1 MSNKT
6 LSERIEQGLDIQ
18 NDLVGYE
25 SHANAEGI
33 INALNNELNT
43 KMMTG
48 EELTED
54 DLKSIDMVS
63 KAFDIDPE
71 QFTRDYLEGMEAQ
84 GFDISSLQE
93 KINSSTGSN
102 NNVGASSG
110 GIVIDT
116 GFEEQRGK
124 SITKAIGIINNSTN
138 DPLLRLKHLAEY
150 TLNNSGIFQNDK
162 KSLRAINKEA
172 KAIKKELRKRKQPI
186 PEAYNEF
193 FYFLKHGRFPKN
205 SGYTPP
211 APRQP
216 QPQAQTQ
223 QVPQPQLQAQPQPK
237 RATAPQNVGQIT
249 TKLKKA
255 LSLAKKTK
263 TAEELNSLGE
273 QLMALLNNIDY
284 TKLDPNELARI
295 MDFEKPI
302 YDTFGISITE
312 IKKLNHA
319 NTPTRYQQ
327 RQNQLDNI
335 IGDMR
340 PNDII
345 AQISGDSVG
354 GEEYTQAEKN
364 ISELKKKHS
373 QKEINKHLKTLK
385 YIGYIG
391 IAVSFFVGIIG
402 THFDIV
408 YHLPKM
414 EDTIGMPS
422 VWILASFLALLITTG
437 IHIPLEGLVN
447 KKYLDRTREILIV
460 MLIIAVPL
468 KIYIDYKAIKNY
480 TKTVAEENRV
490 KELKN
495 VTNSRGAS
503 INSVKM
509 VRANEE
515 KNLDRINA
523 QLDEYTKQLSGLQ
536 AKRKPY
542 EDFITKFSSKP
553 KTKWRTT
560 HIKEAKGEL
569 EELDSREASIQNH
582 IDILQKQQAEYMGA
596 ITKNANAVVGILK
609 QSEIEAKDE
618 ADSRFYMLVALMAM
632 IELASLLHVLSDFLR
647 TRNTPITLRELMEIQ
662 GAYDA
667 NKAVELMANRTKAL
681 INKGTIV
688 SGEQALKGVEYQI
701 WNGIRLQDSMLNSAH
716 KMAEMSNQNT
726 EKTVELIAETV
737 VSRNNNIS
745 SEKLGRL
752 VNRLIEHKG
761 GNNE

>member
-1 MSNKT
+1 MSKKT
-6 LSERIEQGLDIQ
+6 LSEEIEARLGKQ
-18 NDLVGYE
+18 NDLSGYD
-25 SHANAEGI
+25 SHANAESTV
-33 INALNNELNT
+33 NTVKNEVNS
-43 KMMTG
+43 KMMNG
-48 EELTED
+48 EELSED
-54 DLKSIDMVS
+54 DI
-63 KAFDIDPE
+63 KAINMLHEAYGIDPE
-71 QFTRDYLEGMEAQ
+71 SLTRDYLEGMEAQ
-84 GFDISSLQE
+84 GYDIEGLQN
-93 KINSSTGSN
+93 KINSTTGAN
-102 NNVGASSG
+102 NNVGASEAP
-110 GIVIDT
+110 T
-116 GFEEQRGK
+116 PQQN
-124 SITKAIGIINNSTN
+124 TKRERNNDN
-138 DPLLRLKHLAEY
+138 YPK
-150 TLNNSGIFQNDK
+150 K
-162 KSLRAINKEA
+162 KSNI
-172 KAIKKELRKRKQPI
+172 
-186 PEAYNEF
+186 
-193 FYFLKHGRFPKN
+193 
-205 SGYTPP
+205 S
-211 APRQP
+211 
-216 QPQAQTQ
+216 
-223 QVPQPQLQAQPQPK
+223 QAQPQGSI
-237 RATAPQNVGQIT
+237 TPQNVGQIT

-263 TAEELNSLGE
+263 KAEELDNLGE
-273 QLMALLNNIDY
+273 QLMTLLNSIDY
-284 TKLDPNELARI
+284 ARLDPNELARI

-302 YDTFGISITE
+302 YNTFGISITE
-312 IKKLNHA
+312 VKKLNHT
-319 NTPTRYQQ
+319 NTPTRYQK

-335 IGDMR
+335 ISDMR
-340 PNDII
+340 PNDIV

-354 GEEYTQAEKN
+354 GDEYTQAEKN

-391 IAVSFFVGIIG
+391 IAVSFIVGIIG

-414 EDTIGMPS
+414 EDTIGTPT
-422 VWILASFLALLITTG
+422 VWVLASFLALLITTG
-437 IHIPLEGLVN
+437 IHIPLEGMVN
-447 KKYLDRTREILIV
+447 KKYLDRTREILVV
-460 MLIIAVPL
+460 MLIIAIPL

-490 KELKN
+490 KELKD
-495 VTNSRGAS
+495 VTNSKGAS
-503 INSVKM
+503 INTVKM
-509 VRANEE
+509 VKANEE
-515 KNLDRINA
+515 KNLERINA
-523 QLDEYTKQLSGLQ
+523 QLDQYTLQLSELQ
-536 AKRKPY
+536 EKRKPH
-542 EDFITKFSSKP
+542 EDFIAKFSKKP
-553 KTKWRTT
+553 KTQWRTE
-560 HIKEAKGEL
+560 HIKIAR
-569 EELDSREASIQNH
+569 EELRKLDRREASIQNH
-582 IDILQKQQAEYMGA
+582 IDMLQKQQAEYMGA

-737 VSRNNNIS
+737 VARNNNLN

-752 VNRLIEHKG
+752 VNKLIEHKKG
-761 GNNE
+761 